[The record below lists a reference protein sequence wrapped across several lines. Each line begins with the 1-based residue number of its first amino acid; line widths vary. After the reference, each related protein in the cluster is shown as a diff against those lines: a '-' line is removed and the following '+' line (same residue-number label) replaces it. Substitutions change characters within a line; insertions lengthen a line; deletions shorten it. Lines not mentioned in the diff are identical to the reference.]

1 MSHDDDQGS
10 HGLKKA
16 RREAEKLGV
25 PQAARHL
32 FFCGDL
38 KRAKCAGKR
47 EMLESWKHLKKR
59 LKALRRESDL
69 KTLATPAYCFDVC
82 KGGPILLVYPDG
94 VWYGAASPDNLD
106 RIVDEHLL
114 GGRVVEDLVLSRTP
128 EGPCGW
134 GGQILK

>member
-1 MSHDDDQGS
+1 MSDHDDGPAGS
-10 HGLKKA
+10 LRKA

-25 PQAARHL
+25 SRATRHL

-38 KRAKCAGKR
+38 KRAKCASRK
-47 EMLESWKHLKKR
+47 EMLASWKHLKKR
-59 LKALRRESDL
+59 LKELRRESDL

-94 VWYGAASPDNLD
+94 VWYGSASPEQLD
-106 RIVDEHLL
+106 RIVDEHLV

-134 GGQILK
+134 GKPAS